1 MILMGMEKAIAS
13 GKEHRKEYH
22 GAKAI
27 CKSCRNGGSCEWC
40 QMNRQYKNL
49 KKMQI
54 SIDKELKECYNEYN
68 KKKRK

>member
-1 MILMGMEKAIAS
+1 MGMEKAIAS
-13 GKEHRKEYH
+13 GKEHRKEYY

-40 QMNRQYKNL
+40 QVNRQYKNL

-68 KKKRK
+68 K